1 MFGRWNH
8 FEFPTNSCTKDLLA
22 QSSMCAKSFNIHSIS
37 IHGYLYYGLIKVWW
51 LCGLFAKFVK
61 LLAFAFTQVWCVATQ
76 IKKNYDTW
84 NQSVFFKFWMKPI
97 ITIHHSGWI
106 PIFRCKTWTTFSHGK
121 VAFWGK
127 SEGIIFL
134 SNEAARRGI
143 IGDPASNPLI
153 RSIAR
158 KCRPPDP
165 PISEDCSTL
174 SQITWDPKMVELCS
188 SSQFACWTF
197 AHPQNFQKVQLE
209 HCERIE
215 EGQILNLIA
224 EAATMDGK
232 IEHF

>member
-1 MFGRWNH
+1 MI
-8 FEFPTNSCTKDLLA
+8 PK
-22 QSSMCAKSFNIHSIS
+22 
-37 IHGYLYYGLIKVWW
+37 IKVSF
-51 LCGLFAKFVK
+51 L
-61 LLAFAFTQVWCVATQ
+61 
-76 IKKNYDTW
+76 NSEW
-84 NQSVFFKFWMKPI
+84 NQSSLFIIPVEHQYSGAKPEQ
-97 ITIHHSGWI
+97 
-106 PIFRCKTWTTFSHGK
+106 PFSHGK

-134 SNEAARRGI
+134 SNEADRMGI